1 MSSSSQQSQSDLGVS
16 AFFAL
21 ERCLQR
27 RCKDATALHLA
38 SLISERLGLAS
49 RAVTFA
55 ERSAKLLESAYE
67 KSEDAK
73 TARRYAITHSTLG
86 RILLSDGVYDKA
98 CESFETVLGLVE
110 RVEDSER
117 SDSEAVRLRSQAHLG
132 SGLAKLLSGE
142 VETAISILETGLE
155 EMTGSSSFVKT
166 QLTVLLAQ
174 TMWMLGT
181 EEAHEAAK
189 SVLLDRYGSRFA
201 L

>member
-1 MSSSSQQSQSDLGVS
+1 
-16 AFFAL
+16 
-21 ERCLQR
+21 
-27 RCKDATALHLA
+27 LHLA

-55 ERSAKLLESAYE
+55 ERSAKLLEFAYE

-86 RILLSDGVYDKA
+86 RILLSDGAYDKA
-98 CESFETVLGLVE
+98 CESFDTVLGLVE
-110 RVEDSER
+110 KVEDAEG
-117 SDSEAVRLRSQAHLG
+117 SDPEAVRLRSQAHLG

-155 EMTGSSSFVKT
+155 EITDSSSFVQT
-166 QLTVLLAQ
+166 QFTVLIAQ

-181 EEAHEAAK
+181 EEAHDAAE
-189 SVLLDRYGSRFA
+189 SLLLERYGTRSA